1 MKGKVVKRVLALGAA
16 AILVVGCLS
25 GCGGSKEETKQES
38 AEPASENTET
48 SDAGSDSTSGE
59 KLKIG
64 VVAKYQHEFYEELY
78 AGARAAA
85 EEIGAEISCNN
96 PATPDLVEEHVQMC
110 EDFIAKGVDILV
122 VVPAQPDSLVS
133 AFDNANEKGITL
145 VCADTNMPNY
155 DNKLCFVGTSN
166 KEAAYQVGKKICES
180 LEKGSNVI
188 IIRGPLGDTTAEQR
202 NSGVMRAMEEAGM
215 NVLESYDGQSDS
227 AVCAAAVEDFL
238 LKYNKQGI
246 DAVVSLDSNTALG
259 VTTAIANDGKTG
271 QIKVNGFDAAQA
283 MLEMVKSGDALFDCA
298 QNPYDM
304 GYESVMAA
312 YKARNGEDV
321 ESVIDTG
328 ITMIT
333 QENVDDYM
341 K

>member
-1 MKGKVVKRVLALGAA
+1 MKRKSAKRALTLGAA
-16 AILVVGCLS
+16 AILAAGCLC
-25 GCGGSKEETKQES
+25 GCGGGRAENTES
-38 AEPASENTET
+38 TSENTET
-48 SDAGSDSTSGE
+48 SDSSSDSDSSSGE
-59 KLKIG
+59 ALKIG

-133 AFDNANEKGITL
+133 TFDEANKKGITL
-145 VCADTNMPNY
+145 VCADTDMPDY
-155 DNKLCFVGTSN
+155 ENKLCFVGTSN
-166 KEAAYQVGKKICES
+166 EEAAYQVGKKMCES

-188 IIRGPLGDTTAEQR
+188 IIRGPLGDTTGEQR
-202 NSGVMRAMEEAGM
+202 NAGVTRAMEEAGM

-238 LKYNKQGI
+238 LKYNDQGI
-246 DAVVSLDSNTALG
+246 DAVISLDSNTALG
-259 VTTAIANDGKTG
+259 VTTAIANAGKTG
-271 QIKVNGFDAAQA
+271 AIKVNGFDAAQA
-283 MLEMVKSGDALFDCA
+283 MLEMVKNGDALFDCA

-312 YKARNGEDV
+312 YVARNGEEVD
-321 ESVIDTG
+321 SVIDTG
-328 ITMIT
+328 VTMIT
-333 QENVDDYM
+333 QENVDDYLE
-341 K
+341 

>member
-1 MKGKVVKRVLALGAA
+1 MKGNVVRRVLALGAA
-16 AILVVGCLS
+16 AILVAGCLS
-25 GCGGSKEETKQES
+25 ACGKSKTESTEQES
-38 AEPASENTET
+38 ANTKTNDSET
-48 SDAGSDSTSGE
+48 SSADGG

-64 VVAKYQHEFYEELY
+64 VVAKYQHEFYQELY
-78 AGARAAA
+78 DGARKAA
-85 EEIGAEISCNN
+85 EEIGAEIDCNN

-133 AFDNANEKGITL
+133 TFDEANQKGITL
-145 VCADTNMPNY
+145 VCADTDMPDY
-155 DNKLCFVGTSN
+155 ENKLCFVGTSN
-166 KEAAYQVGKKICES
+166 EEAAYQVGKKMCES

-188 IIRGPLGDTTAEQR
+188 IIRGPLGDSTAEQR
-202 NSGVMRAMEEAGM
+202 NAGVTKAMEEAGM

-259 VTTAIANDGKTG
+259 VTTAIANAGKTG
-271 QIKVNGFDAAQA
+271 EIKVNGFDAAQA

-312 YKARNGEDV
+312 YNSRNGEAV

-333 QENVDDYM
+333 QENVDDYLE
-341 K
+341 